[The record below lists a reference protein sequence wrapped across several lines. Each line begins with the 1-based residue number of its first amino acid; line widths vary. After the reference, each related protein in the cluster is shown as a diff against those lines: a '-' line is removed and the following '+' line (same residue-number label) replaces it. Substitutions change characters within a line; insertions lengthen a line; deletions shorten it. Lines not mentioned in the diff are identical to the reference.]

1 MLQCGATLPH
11 VLARIG
17 LAFPSQTAIVT
28 PQRHASPRITEQHA
42 RVICAMGEPTKRLTA
57 P

>member
-28 PQRHASPRITEQHA
+28 PQRHPSPRITEQHA
-42 RVICAMGEPTKRLTA
+42 RVICAMGEPTKRLTT